1 MAVSTRIIPV
11 SRSLFL
17 CDFHVGYADGRVDL
31 YGILNALRPAIY
43 PHNHQSLVVF
53 AQLTGGLG
61 EVPFYIDIRREG
73 EDLPVFTTLV
83 RTIHFPSRTTIV
95 QPAMTIENLRF
106 PEPGLYVF
114 DLFCH
119 NTWVCDTTLV
129 LH

>member
-1 MAVSTRIIPV
+1 MSDRIIPV

-31 YGILNALRPAIY
+31 YGILNALHPAIY
-43 PHNHQSLVVF
+43 PHNRSQLVVF
-53 AQLTGGLG
+53 AQLTGGSG
-61 EVPFYIDIRREG
+61 DVPFYIDIRREAG
-73 EDLPVFTTLV
+73 DAPLFTTLV
-83 RTIHFPSRTTIV
+83 RTVRFPNRTTIV
-95 QPAMTIENLRF
+95 QTAMTIENLQF

-119 NTWVCDTTLV
+119 NTWVCDTTLL